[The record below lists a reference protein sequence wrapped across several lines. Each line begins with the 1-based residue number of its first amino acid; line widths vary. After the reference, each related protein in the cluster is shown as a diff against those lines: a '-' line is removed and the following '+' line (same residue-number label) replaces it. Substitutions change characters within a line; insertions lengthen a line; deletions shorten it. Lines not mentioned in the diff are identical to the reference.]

1 MCGVSPDD
9 KLMCCLACRCMAT
22 CVLVDLNSEH
32 SFSIQ
37 PDDIVSDDIVSDD
50 IVSDDIVSD
59 DIVSVL
65 F

>member
-37 PDDIVSDDIVSDD
+37 PDDIVSDDIVS
-50 IVSDDIVSD
+50 
-59 DIVSVL
+59 VL